1 MSEIESVFIKFK
13 PGLEIKL
20 KRFTMIVH
28 SDKVNLSHYRLIWKQ
43 SSQSPLKK
51 KKKNTLYRKE
61 YNWALIFPYSM
72 IF

>member
-51 KKKNTLYRKE
+51 KKKHIVQKR
-61 YNWALIFPYSM
+61 I
-72 IF
+72 